1 MPGACRALRSRAMA
15 IDTALTFLS
24 LLSFAALIVVWFA
37 APLHAED
44 ATQASASEAP
54 AHTVAA

>member
-1 MPGACRALRSRAMA
+1 MPGALHALLSRAMA

-24 LLSFAALIVVWFA
+24 LLSFAALIVLWFA

-44 ATQASASEAP
+44 ATQASSTEAP

>member
-1 MPGACRALRSRAMA
+1 MA
-15 IDTALTFLS
+15 IDTALMFLS

-37 APLHAED
+37 APLHAEES
-44 ATQASASEAP
+44 TQASASEAP